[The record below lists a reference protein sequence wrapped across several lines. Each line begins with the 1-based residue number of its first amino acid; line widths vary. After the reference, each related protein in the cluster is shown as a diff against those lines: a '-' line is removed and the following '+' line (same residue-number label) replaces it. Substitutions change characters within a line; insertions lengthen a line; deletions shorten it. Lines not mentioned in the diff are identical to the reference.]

1 MGKRESKEVMQ
12 NYVKVIFSLTIE
24 MNRDFAKTNDIARI
38 LGVAPSSVTEMIR
51 KLSEKGLLDYTPR
64 RGVKLNESSMD
75 LALRLI
81 RRYRLAELLLYKVLN
96 LDLIEATDIAC
107 KLEHIITDNMER
119 SIVNLLNSPRYCPHG
134 NIIPYSLSDLH
145 SEDNYI
151 RLSEVDTP
159 GKYQIVR
166 VFDINPP
173 LLKVTTRL
181 HLLPKT
187 EIDILEV
194 LPEKNLLVSIN
205 GKEHVISSQI
215 TAIVVV
221 RKL

>member
-1 MGKRESKEVMQ
+1 MGRSESKEVMQ
-12 NYVKVIFSLTIE
+12 NYIKVIFSLTFE
-24 MNRDFAKTNDIARI
+24 MNRHFAKTSDIAKI

-51 KLSEKGLLDYTPR
+51 KLSQNGLLDYTPR
-64 RGVKLNESSMD
+64 RGVKLNKNSIE

-81 RRYRLAELLLYKVLN
+81 RRYRLAELLLHKILG

-107 KLEHIITDNMER
+107 KLEHIITDNMEK
-119 SIVNLLNSPRYCPHG
+119 SIVNLLNEPKRCPHG
-134 NIIPYSLSDLH
+134 NIIPYSLSDMRGDENCIL
-145 SEDNYI
+145 
-151 RLSEVDTP
+151 LSEVNET
-159 GKYQIVR
+159 GRYKVIK

-181 HLLPKT
+181 HLLPSS

-205 GKEHVISSQI
+205 GEEHVLSSQI
-215 TAIVVV
+215 SAIVVV
-221 RKL
+221 SKI